1 MKQLFPATELQHS
14 VQSMNLF
21 IPSIETG
28 NLRPLEQ
35 QKFRL
40 SGKMQARTLVTQCS
54 NKSHLKLQQ

>member
-14 VQSMNLF
+14 AQNTNLF
-21 IPSIETG
+21 IPSIQTG

-35 QKFRL
+35 HPDFQE
-40 SGKMQARTLVTQCS
+40 MQARTLVTQCS